1 MSCFVRESVAVSG
14 RVSLERCLVRKSL
27 AVSGRE
33 VFVRVT
39 VRCSGPE
46 SMKTLDVD
54 SMATVQSRLCV
65 LFLDRTSLSG
75 VLSVKSLGFSG
86 Q

>member
-1 MSCFVRESVAVSG
+1 
-14 RVSLERCLVRKSL
+14 
-27 AVSGRE
+27 
-33 VFVRVT
+33 
-39 VRCSGPE
+39 
-46 SMKTLDVD
+46 MKTLDVD

-86 Q
+86 QRQMGRLHVRDYVTFPG